1 MRRRRSDVRRR
12 VSRALGLTGPRGREN
27 KKTER
32 FLKDFYARAARSA
45 TWHFSR
51 RAAEFPNGRHARPA
65 TSRLVSALVV
75 ARAGTMASSSSL
87 ARTSPTLARCRARS
101 SPSSSSSSS
110 SRRAARRRATTTT
123 PRASSAPLGTPLS
136 PPTEIDRAL
145 FGDGAY
151 APSPMDASTMQ
162 SQGVVL
168 LVVGIMTAY
177 WWYVLVPGARVN
189 LAVNKKSGRLRAYLE
204 DLKTDDGRK
213 LERFFYAK
221 WLAKVD
227 PETRYLLRDEPDDE
241 GEAGEVAAKT
251 MLSDTEG
258 VTRDVGEESVEE
270 IVRRAKRTPKFWSGD
285 NPVLVGAAL
294 SIGAA
299 GLFGVIPH

>member
-1 MRRRRSDVRRR
+1 
-12 VSRALGLTGPRGREN
+12 
-27 KKTER
+27 
-32 FLKDFYARAARSA
+32 
-45 TWHFSR
+45 
-51 RAAEFPNGRHARPA
+51 
-65 TSRLVSALVV
+65 
-75 ARAGTMASSSSL
+75 
-87 ARTSPTLARCRARS
+87 
-101 SPSSSSSSS
+101 
-110 SRRAARRRATTTT
+110 
-123 PRASSAPLGTPLS
+123 
-136 PPTEIDRAL
+136 
-145 FGDGAY
+145 
-151 APSPMDASTMQ
+151 MDASTMQ

-227 PETRYLLRDEPDDE
+227 PETRYLLRDEPDGE

-299 GLFGVIPH
+299 GLFGVIQH

>member
-1 MRRRRSDVRRR
+1 MREGVEWKSSHSQWAAKRGTSDEPAPRTRC
-12 VSRALGLTGPRGREN
+12 RAGRNDAPNALSAQRPTREAGHVAPRLGI
-27 KKTER
+27 
-32 FLKDFYARAARSA
+32 
-45 TWHFSR
+45 
-51 RAAEFPNGRHARPA
+51 
-65 TSRLVSALVV
+65 LVV

-87 ARTSPTLARCRARS
+87 ARTSPTLARRRARS

-227 PETRYLLRDEPDDE
+227 PETRYLLRDEPDGE